1 MLVGGGR
8 WWYLWVYVSESET
21 GGRGEATIQAI
32 AMFENIHVTAH
43 GSQLEGRSFD
53 VGGDICGCV

>member
-1 MLVGGGR
+1 MVVFVG
-8 WWYLWVYVSESET
+8 VSESET